1 MGSAPG
7 IAPTPEILQ
16 PYAPSHHR
24 KAIAMRLAFY
34 TYSYTDRL
42 QMPLEPALERIA
54 EAGYDGIDISGTHG
68 PSDDPASVTPDLRR
82 RTRTAAERLGLRV
95 EAVVTHATLV
105 DSLWTDA
112 PLDLTGTVDL
122 AVDVGAPVVVF
133 HMGGA
138 GDAADRQQ
146 QAWRRVVDTLKRSLD
161 HAESRGV
168 RIAVDGVWR
177 GWIVDTPEAF
187 LRLYDDVG
195 STAFGINLDPCCLT
209 LLGFDPAAVAAEWRQ
224 RILHAHVKDHVGHHP
239 EWEHRIPG
247 EGDMDYAPVVR
258 ALRDVG
264 FAGALAIETFTHMG
278 FEASCDVG
286 YATLAPLLDRPAR

>member
-1 MGSAPG
+1 
-7 IAPTPEILQ
+7 
-16 PYAPSHHR
+16 
-24 KAIAMRLAFY
+24 MRLAFY

-122 AVDVGAPVVVF
+122 AADVGAPVVVF

-138 GDAADRQQ
+138 GDAAGRQQ
-146 QAWRRVVDTLKRSLD
+146 QAWRRVVDALKRSLY

-177 GWIVDTPEAF
+177 
-187 LRLYDDVG
+187 
-195 STAFGINLDPCCLT
+195 
-209 LLGFDPAAVAAEWRQ
+209 
-224 RILHAHVKDHVGHHP
+224 VGHHP

-258 ALRDVG
+258 ALSDVG

-278 FEASCDVG
+278 FEPSCDVG
-286 YATLAPLLDRPAR
+286 YATLAPLLGRPAR